1 MRGILLL
8 NAIMVPLALLG
19 IYLAYVGKKQTSVTL
34 LTLGV
39 AVVVASP
46 LISYIVAARAL
57 RTCAEKRR

>member
-1 MRGILLL
+1 LRGILLL
-8 NAIMVPLALLG
+8 NAIMVPLASLG

-34 LTLGV
+34 LALGV

-57 RTCAEKRR
+57 RTLRRKA